1 MDKWLES
8 CPKPI
13 VSRVIDDK
21 NDLLHIATTRC
32 MYAENLLVVTDLDA
46 LNNLCRGKENSV
58 WSVYTF
64 HIQYPTKYEYYQTK
78 QLDENTA
85 YRMVKLAHKQATTLT
100 LINIQPIRGNNVKVL
115 TVADIVG

>member
-1 MDKWLES
+1 MDNWLES

-13 VSRVIDDK
+13 ISRVISDK

-32 MYAENLLVVTDLDA
+32 MYAENLLVVTDLDT
-46 LNNLCRGKENSV
+46 LYNLSRGKENSV
-58 WSVYTF
+58 WSVYTL

-85 YRMVKLAHKQATTLT
+85 YRMAKLAHKQATTLT
-100 LINIQPIRGNNVKVL
+100 LINIQPIWGNNVRVL

>member
-1 MDKWLES
+1 MDNWLES

-32 MYAENLLVVTDLDA
+32 MYAENLLVVTDLDT
-46 LNNLCRGKENSV
+46 LDGLSRGKENSI

-64 HIQYPTKYEYYQTK
+64 HIQYPAKYEYYQTK

-85 YRMVKLAHKQATTLT
+85 YRMAKLAHKQATTLT
-100 LINIQPIRGNNVKVL
+100 LINIQPIWGNNVRTL